1 MHFHILIGTTSGNT
15 EYLADALN
23 EQLTALGHSATLH
36 DEPVY
41 SEVMAD
47 STTPSYWL
55 FCIAT
60 HGAGEYA
67 ESILDF
73 MEALASKQPN
83 LAHVKA
89 AIIAVGDSSYDT
101 FCKAGDD
108 AEALILE
115 LNARLIAP
123 TLQIDMFNELDP
135 EGSAVQW
142 LDQWISSISE

>member
-1 MHFHILIGTTSGNT
+1 MHFHILVGTTSGNT

-23 EQLTALGHSATLH
+23 ERLTALGHSATLH
-36 DEPVY
+36 DQPTPK
-41 SEVMAD
+41 EVFTNSD
-47 STTPSYWL
+47 EPSYWL
-55 FCIAT
+55 MCIAT

-67 ESILDF
+67 ESIVSF
-73 MEALASKQPN
+73 MEALATEKPDLQQ
-83 LAHVKA
+83 VQA

-142 LDQWISSISE
+142 LDQWISQISE